1 MSQPYIQIANMLE
14 NKWIVDVDLLADFV
28 IHGIDVCLINSHA
41 FLCQRGG
48 VVNGDVVEL
57 RMILP
62 VFI

>member
-1 MSQPYIQIANMLE
+1 MLE
-14 NKWIVDVDLLADFV
+14 NKWVVDVNLLADFV
-28 IHGIDVCLINSHA
+28 IHGIDICLINCHT

-48 VVNGDVVEL
+48 IVYRDIMEF